1 MQKTIDP
8 IIRLDE
14 VSLSLASRAGPVQIL
29 DRVSLSIL
37 PGESVGILG
46 PSGSGKSSML
56 MIMAGLERASSGRVT
71 VAGTSYAGQ
80 SESALAR
87 LRGKTIGIVFQSF
100 HLVPTMTALEN
111 VALPLELAGA
121 RDATHRATAALADVG
136 LAARAHH
143 LPAEMS
149 GGEQQ
154 RVAIARAMVVEPAI
168 LLADEP
174 TGNLDAKTGAGII
187 ELLFDLR
194 RRQGMTLVLI
204 THDPSL
210 AARCDRSIAMRD
222 GRVTEAVPASLF
234 SPSLRREG
242 GALAPDEGRQL

>member
-1 MQKTIDP
+1 MQKTLDP

-14 VSLSLASRAGPVQIL
+14 VSLRLASRAGPVQIL
-29 DRVSLSIL
+29 DQVTLSIQ

-56 MIMAGLERASSGRVT
+56 MIMAGLERASSGRVR
-71 VAGTSYAGQ
+71 VAGEDFAGK

-87 LRGKTIGIVFQSF
+87 LRGKAIGIVFQSF

-121 RDATHRATAALADVG
+121 RDASRRAAIALADVG
-136 LAARAHH
+136 LAGRATH
-143 LPAEMS
+143 LPAELS

-174 TGNLDAKTGAGII
+174 TGNLDAKTGAGIVD
-187 ELLFDLR
+187 LLFDLR
-194 RRQGMTLVLI
+194 ARRGMTLVLI
-204 THDPSL
+204 THDATL

-222 GRVTEAVPASLF
+222 GRVLEMEPA
-234 SPSLRREG
+234 
-242 GALAPDEGRQL
+242 

>member
-1 MQKTIDP
+1 MQKTLDP
-8 IIRLDE
+8 IVRLDE
-14 VSLSLASRAGPVQIL
+14 VGLTLKSRAGAVRIL
-29 DRVSLSIL
+29 DGVSLSIM

-56 MIMAGLERASSGRVT
+56 MIMAGLERASTGRVV
-71 VAGTSYAGQ
+71 VAGEDFAGK

-87 LRGKTIGIVFQSF
+87 LRGRSIGIVFQSF

-111 VALPLELAGA
+111 VSLPLELAGD
-121 RDATHRATAALADVG
+121 RDATARAAAALAEVG
-136 LAARAHH
+136 LAQRAHH
-143 LPAEMS
+143 LPAELS

-154 RVAIARAMVVEPAI
+154 RVAIARAVVVEPAL

-187 ELLFDLR
+187 ELLFDLK

-204 THDPSL
+204 THDASL

-222 GRVTEAVPASLF
+222 GRVAEAVSA
-234 SPSLRREG
+234 
-242 GALAPDEGRQL
+242 

>member
-8 IIRLDE
+8 IIQLED
-14 VSLSLASRAGPVQIL
+14 VSLKLASRAGPVQIL
-29 DRVSLSIL
+29 DRVTLAIM
-37 PGESVGILG
+37 PGDSVGILG

-56 MIMAGLERASSGRVT
+56 MIMAGLERASSGQVR
-71 VAGTSYAGQ
+71 VAGEDYAGK

-87 LRGKTIGIVFQSF
+87 LRGRNLGIVFQAF

-121 RDATHRATAALADVG
+121 SDALRRAAVALAEVG
-136 LAARAHH
+136 LAARATH
-143 LPAEMS
+143 LPAELS

-154 RVAIARAMVVEPAI
+154 RVAIARAMVVEPSI

-187 ELLFDLR
+187 DLLFELR
-194 RRQGMTLVLI
+194 HRQGMTLVLI
-204 THDPSL
+204 THDASL
-210 AARCDRSIAMRD
+210 AARCDRSIAMCD
-222 GRVTEAVPASLF
+222 GRVTETVAA
-234 SPSLRREG
+234 
-242 GALAPDEGRQL
+242 

>member
-8 IIRLDE
+8 IIRLDD

-29 DRVSLSIL
+29 DRVTLSIL
-37 PGESVGILG
+37 PGDSVGILG

-56 MIMAGLERASSGRVT
+56 MIMAGLERASSGRVV
-71 VAGTSYAGQ
+71 VAGQDYAGK

-87 LRGKTIGIVFQSF
+87 LRGKTIGIVFQAF

-121 RDATHRATAALADVG
+121 RDAMHRAAAALADVG
-136 LAARAHH
+136 LSSRATH
-143 LPAEMS
+143 LPAELS

-154 RVAIARAMVVEPAI
+154 RVAIARAVVVEPAI

-174 TGNLDAKTGAGII
+174 TGNLDAKTGADIVD
-187 ELLFDLR
+187 LLFDLR
-194 RRQGMTLVLI
+194 ARRGMTLVLI
-204 THDPSL
+204 THDASL
-210 AARCDRSIAMRD
+210 ASRCDRSLAMRD
-222 GRVTEAVPASLF
+222 GRVLED
-234 SPSLRREG
+234 
-242 GALAPDEGRQL
+242 ALA

>member
-1 MQKTIDP
+1 MQNSLDP

-29 DRVSLSIL
+29 DRVTLAIL
-37 PGESVGILG
+37 PGDSVGILG

-56 MIMAGLERASSGRVT
+56 MIMAGLERASSGRVV
-71 VAGTSYAGQ
+71 VAGEDYAGK

-121 RDATHRATAALADVG
+121 PDATRRAMAALADVG
-136 LAARAHH
+136 LAARVHH
-143 LPAEMS
+143 LPAELS

-154 RVAIARAMVVEPAI
+154 RVAIARAVVVEPAI

-174 TGNLDAKTGAGII
+174 TGNLDARTGAGIVD
-187 ELLFDLR
+187 LLFDLR
-194 RRQGMTLVLI
+194 ARRGMTLVLI
-204 THDPSL
+204 THDAAL

-222 GRVTEAVPASLF
+222 GHVLETVPA
-234 SPSLRREG
+234 
-242 GALAPDEGRQL
+242 